1 MTAAAFGASSA
12 QRPHSGGFSLVEV
25 VVALSILS
33 LVMLA
38 TITALRTLA
47 NTQVA
52 VERMTQRVDEVRTVS
67 SFLRDTIESA
77 ALGSGDDGG
86 RLSLGVKSAE
96 SAYFEITPDTLVWK
110 STILIGERF
119 GGSYLLR
126 LAREDD
132 LLVLR
137 WQEPGL
143 SGQPGDWREAQMR
156 TLVDEL
162 QDFEIFWRRDY
173 RDDWQREWQRGD
185 VAGWVRLQL
194 RAAGRYWP
202 ELIMQVPQ

>member
-1 MTAAAFGASSA
+1 MTAGALRASSA
-12 QRPHSGGFSLVEV
+12 RPADSGGFSLVEV

-33 LVMLA
+33 LVLLA
-38 TITALRTLA
+38 TVTGLRTLA
-47 NTQVA
+47 NTQVSL
-52 VERMTQRVDEVRTVS
+52 ERMTERVDEVRTVS

-77 ALGSGDDGG
+77 AIGSGGAGG
-86 RLSLGVKSAE
+86 LSLGTTSRE
-96 SAYFEITPDTLVWK
+96 SAYFELTSDALVWK
-110 STILIGERF
+110 STILIGESF

-137 WQEPGL
+137 WQEPGV
-143 SGQPGDWREAQMR
+143 SGQPDDWRDAQVR
-156 TLVDEL
+156 TLADEL
-162 QDFEIFWRRDY
+162 QEFDISWRKDY
-173 RDDWQREWQRGD
+173 RDDWRREWRRGD
-185 VAGWVRLQL
+185 VAGWVRLQI

>member
-1 MTAAAFGASSA
+1 MRTN
-12 QRPHSGGFSLVEV
+12 SGGFSLVEV

-33 LVMLA
+33 LVLLA
-38 TITALRTLA
+38 TITGLRTLA
-47 NTQVA
+47 NTQVT
-52 VERMTQRVDEVRTVS
+52 VERMTQRIDEVRTVS
-67 SFLRDTIESA
+67 SFLRDTMESA
-77 ALGSGDDGG
+77 AVSSGGAGGLALGG
-86 RLSLGVKSAE
+86 KSRE
-96 SAYFEITPDTLVWK
+96 SAFFELTPDALIWK

-137 WQEPGL
+137 WQEPGV
-143 SGQPGDWREAQMR
+143 SGRPGEWGEAQMR

-162 QDFEIFWRRDY
+162 QEFEISWRGDY
-173 RDDWQREWQRGD
+173 RDDWQREWRSGD
-185 VAGWVRLQL
+185 VAGWVRLQI
-194 RAAGRYWP
+194 RAAGRFWP

>member
-1 MTAAAFGASSA
+1 MRTN
-12 QRPHSGGFSLVEV
+12 SGGFSLVEV

-33 LVMLA
+33 LVLLA
-38 TITALRTLA
+38 TITGLRTLA
-47 NTQVA
+47 NTQVT
-52 VERMTQRVDEVRTVS
+52 VERMTERIDEVRTVS
-67 SFLRDTIESA
+67 SFLRDTMESA
-77 ALGSGDDGG
+77 AVGSGGAGG
-86 RLSLGVKSAE
+86 LSLGGKSRE
-96 SAYFEITPDTLVWK
+96 SAFFELTPDALIWK

-137 WQEPGL
+137 WQEPGV
-143 SGQPGDWREAQMR
+143 SGRPGEWGEAQMR

-162 QDFEIFWRRDY
+162 QEFEISWRGDY
-173 RDDWQREWQRGD
+173 RDDWQREWQSGD
-185 VAGWVRLQL
+185 VAGWVRLQI
-194 RAAGRYWP
+194 RAAGRFWP

>member
-1 MTAAAFGASSA
+1 MRAGG
-12 QRPHSGGFSLVEV
+12 GGFSLVEV

-33 LVMLA
+33 LVLLA
-38 TITALRTLA
+38 TITGLRTLA
-47 NTQVA
+47 NTQVS
-52 VERMTQRVDEVRTVS
+52 VERMTDRVDEVRTVS
-67 SFLRDTIESA
+67 SFLRDTMESA
-77 ALGSGDDGG
+77 AVGSGGAGG
-86 RLSLGVKSAE
+86 LSLGAEDRE
-96 SAYFEITPDTLVWK
+96 SAYFELMPDALIWK

-137 WQEPGL
+137 WQEPGV
-143 SGQPGDWREAQMR
+143 SGRPGDWGEAQMR

-162 QDFEIFWRRDY
+162 EEFEISWRGDY
-173 RDDWQREWQRGD
+173 RDDWQREWRSSD
-185 VAGWVRLQL
+185 VAGWVRLQI
-194 RAAGRYWP
+194 RAAGRFWP

>member
-1 MTAAAFGASSA
+1 MK
-12 QRPHSGGFSLVEV
+12 PHSRGFTLVEV
-25 VVALSILS
+25 VVALSLLS

-38 TITALRTLA
+38 TITGLRTLA
-47 NTQVA
+47 NTQVS
-52 VERMTQRVDEVRTVS
+52 VERMTDRVDEVRTVS
-67 SFLRDTIESA
+67 SFLRDTMESA
-77 ALGSGDDGG
+77 AVGSGGAGG
-86 RLSLGVKSAE
+86 LSLGAESRE
-96 SAYFEITPDTLVWK
+96 SAYFELMPDALVWK

-126 LAREDD
+126 LGREDD

-137 WQEPGL
+137 WQEPGV
-143 SGQPGDWREAQMR
+143 SGQPNDWGEAQRR

-162 QDFEIFWRRDY
+162 DEFEVSWRGDY
-173 RDDWQREWQRGD
+173 REDWQREWRGGD
-185 VAGWVRLQL
+185 VAGWVRLQI